1 VNVAPPPVLQRKV
14 LMGNDGTVLR
24 VLVVDDE
31 PLIRSGIARCLDG
44 RALVTTATTAEEAL
58 EEIGSNHYDLCMLDV
73 YLPAMDGLT
82 AMRKMKEISPNTKV
96 AIMTGSYLNEAMK
109 KQIKDEAYE
118 FIEKPFT
125 LSRIR
130 EVAEKVMIMGGKD
143 HYQSSIG
150 SQGVMDV
157 QKES

>member
-1 VNVAPPPVLQRKV
+1 
-14 LMGNDGTVLR
+14 MENDGTALR

-31 PLIRSGIARCLDG
+31 PLIRSGIARCLAG
-44 RALVTTATTAEEAL
+44 RVLVTTATTAEEGL
-58 EEIGSNHYDLCMLDV
+58 EEIGARHYDLCMLDV

-82 AMRKMKEISPNTKV
+82 AMRKMKEISPGTKV
-96 AIMTGSYLNEAMK
+96 VIMTGSYLNEAMK

-130 EVAEKVMIMGGKD
+130 EVVEKVMIMEGKY
-143 HYQSSIG
+143 YQQSDVSSH
-150 SQGVMDV
+150 SVMDE
-157 QKES
+157 QTKP